1 MDVLFDIRQFDIRQF
16 DSRHLVDLVIACIVL
31 EVLALAVWR
40 SQRLW
45 PALPSLAAGLAM
57 ALALRCALF
66 GSPWHWV
73 WLCMALAGAAHTVE
87 VMRRWRSPA
96 GPRTPART
104 SSQAPSHTHP
114 QPRPRAQ
121 R

>member
-1 MDVLFDIRQFDIRQF
+1 MDLLFDIRQFD
-16 DSRHLVDLVIACIVL
+16 SLHLVDLVIACIVL

-66 GSPWHWV
+66 GTGGHWV
-73 WLCMALAGAAHTVE
+73 WLCMALAGAAHSVE
-87 VMRRWRSPA
+87 VMRRWRSQA
-96 GPRTPART
+96 GP
-104 SSQAPSHTHP
+104 QM
-114 QPRPRAQ
+114 QPRPGPRAQ
-121 R
+121 P